1 MHYDL
6 FLFVL
11 CCVLG
16 APLDA
21 YLWVLQVRSK
31 MKKCGRKILQDLAHL
46 KAASLATREGVY
58 VCVCVCVCDRE
69 NERGSVC
76 VWALVGGCLR
86 VFACMR
92 VCVCVNV
99 CVRACVR
106 ACVRLRV

>member
-69 NERGSVC
+69 KERGSVC
-76 VWALVGGCLR
+76 VWGVGGWM
-86 VFACMR
+86 FAGVC
-92 VCVCVNV
+92 VYACVCVRECV
-99 CVRACVR
+99 CACVR
-106 ACVRLRV
+106 ACVRVSE